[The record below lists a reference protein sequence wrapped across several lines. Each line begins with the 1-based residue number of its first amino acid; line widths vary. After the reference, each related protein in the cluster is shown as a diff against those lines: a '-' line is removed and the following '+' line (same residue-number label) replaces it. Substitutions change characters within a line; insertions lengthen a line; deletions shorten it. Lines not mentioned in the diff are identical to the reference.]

1 MRTTENHRARS
12 RTPKV
17 SVVSVNYRQ
26 AQVTCEMLASLRAC
40 TYPRLEVVLV
50 DNGSLADE
58 SARFAYH
65 YPGVV
70 NVRTEDNLG
79 FAGGTNL
86 GIRHASGELIL
97 MLNNDTLV
105 APGFLEPL
113 VAVLTQYPHVGMVSP
128 KIVFHEPAGVI
139 QYAGSF
145 IGQPIL
151 GRGTQIGHLE
161 PDRGQY
167 DDTRDTDLPHGA
179 CMLVRREVFE
189 RVGLLPEFYFMY
201 FEELDFAVAA
211 RRAGYCAMYC
221 GASHVT
227 HRQSVSLG
235 AGSPRKTYY
244 LHRNRVVFYRRALSR
259 LAYAAFLA
267 YYLCVAVP
275 AAGVRF
281 LRKRNYAH
289 LRALG
294 RALRWNAERAVT
306 RAEPLS
312 LPHLRPNVPQDD

>member
-1 MRTTENHRARS
+1 MTPAL
-12 RTPKV
+12 PKV
-17 SVVSVNYRQ
+17 SVVAVNFRQ
-26 AQVTCEMLASLRAC
+26 PDVTADCLDALRAC
-40 TYPRLEVVLV
+40 TYPELEVVLV
-50 DNGSLADE
+50 DNGSLSDE

-70 NVRTEDNLG
+70 NVRSEENLG

-86 GIRHASGELIL
+86 GIRHATGELIL

-105 APGFLEPL
+105 APDFLQPL
-113 VAVLTQYPHVGMVSP
+113 VEVLSRKPEVGMVSP
-128 KIVFHEPAGVI
+128 KIVFHDPAGVI

-145 IGQPIL
+145 IGQPVL
-151 GRGTQIGHLE
+151 GRGTQIGHME
-161 PDRGQY
+161 VDRGQY
-167 DDTRDTDLPHGA
+167 DDTRYTDLPHGA

-211 RRAGYCAMYC
+211 RKAGYATMYC
-221 GASHVT
+221 GATHIV

-235 AGSPRKTYY
+235 VGSPRKTYY

-259 LAYAAFLA
+259 LAYVAFLC

-275 AAGVRF
+275 AAVLRF
-281 LRKRNYAH
+281 SRKRDFDH

-294 RALRWNAERAVT
+294 RALSWNLKQASAEAQ
-306 RAEPLS
+306 PLA
-312 LPHLRPNVPQDD
+312 LPHLSPVSPQDD